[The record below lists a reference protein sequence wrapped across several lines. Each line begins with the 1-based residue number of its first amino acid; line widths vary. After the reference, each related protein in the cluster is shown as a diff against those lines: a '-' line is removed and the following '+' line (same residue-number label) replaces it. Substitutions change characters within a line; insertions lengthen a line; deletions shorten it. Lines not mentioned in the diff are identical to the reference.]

1 METREL
7 IDMTAAAKGNIKS
20 GQAVSDWKKYLIAAL
35 CVLTLATLCLTI
47 VSGQN
52 YKTEEA
58 SVYSGID
65 LLLGR
70 TEGKSA
76 GVPHPLMIG
85 AIIFGVWGICTA
97 LFAPD
102 RFLYSIISSTF
113 LSVCVAMLR
122 FDITYQA
129 KAEFGLNAD
138 LLSFGAAWYISL
150 IFAIL
155 SLVVVIWHKSE
166 RVLVLRKQELDR
178 IYASASI
185 PGGYKVLS
193 TGQIIKRDF
202 VKHWPIYLM
211 ILPAVLYYLVWCYG
225 PMYGIIIAFNDF
237 SPKRGI
243 LGSKWVGLQWF
254 RDFFRSAYAW
264 RTIRNTLLI
273 SFYNLLFGFPAPII
287 LALMLNEMR
296 AVKFKRVVQTI
307 TYMPYFISLVV
318 LCGILTDFCS
328 TTGLFGEFQ
337 KLFGFEN
344 PVNLLGDSK
353 YFRTVYVGSEIWQK
367 LGWDSIIYLSALSGI
382 DQEQYEA
389 ATIDGA
395 GKFKQVIHVTLPGIL
410 PTISILLILRIG
422 SLMGVGYEKIILL
435 YNGLTYETADVVS
448 TYVYRKGIVDANF
461 SFSTAVNLFNSVINF
476 LLVVFANKMS
486 ALLTENSLW

>member
-1 METREL
+1 
-7 IDMTAAAKGNIKS
+7 MTIAAKPGNKTS
-20 GQAVSDWKKYLIAAL
+20 AATGDWKRYLIIAMY
-35 CVLTLATLCLTI
+35 VLTLAAMCLTL

-52 YKTEEA
+52 YKTGEPRIL
-58 SVYSGID
+58 SGID
-65 LLLGR
+65 CLTGR

-76 GVPHPLMIG
+76 GVPHPMIVG
-85 AIIFGVWGICTA
+85 AMLFGALGILLSIIK
-97 LFAPD
+97 PD
-102 RFLYSIISSTF
+102 KFLYSMLCSLF
-113 LSVCVAMLR
+113 LGVCIAMFR

-129 KAEFGLNAD
+129 KPEFGLDKNA
-138 LLSFGAAWYISL
+138 LTFGMGWHLSI
-150 IFAIL
+150 IL
-155 SLVVVIWHKSE
+155 SVLNLALIIWRKSS
-166 RVLVLRKQELDR
+166 RSIMLKRAELDR

-193 TGQIIKRDF
+193 TRQIIARDF
-202 VKHWPIYLM
+202 ARHWPIYLM
-211 ILPAVLYYLVWCYG
+211 ILPAVLFYLVWCYG

-237 SPKRGI
+237 APKRGV

-254 RDFFRSAYAW
+254 RDFFRSPYAW

-296 AVKFKRVVQTI
+296 NMKFKRVVQTI

-318 LCGILTDFCS
+318 LCGILVDFCS

-337 KLFGFEN
+337 RMMGVEE
-344 PVNLLGDSK
+344 PVNLLGDAK
-353 YFRTVYVGSEIWQK
+353 YFRPVYVGSEIWQK
-367 LGWDSIIYLSALSGI
+367 LGWDSIIFLSALAGI

-395 GKFKQVIHVTLPGIL
+395 GKFMQVIHVTLPGIL
-410 PTISILLILRIG
+410 PTIAILLILRVG
-422 SLMGVGYEKIILL
+422 AMMGVGYEKIILL

-448 TYVYRKGIVDANF
+448 TYVYRKGIIDANF

-476 LLVVFANKMS
+476 LLVIFANKMS
-486 ALLTENSLW
+486 DLLTGTSLW

>member
-1 METREL
+1 
-7 IDMTAAAKGNIKS
+7 MTVAAKGNTRP
-20 GQAVSDWKKYLIAAL
+20 GTAVNDWMKYLIAAL
-35 CVLTLATLCLTI
+35 CILALAALCLTV
-47 VSGQN
+47 VSGQH

-58 SVYSGID
+58 RIYSGID

-70 TEGKSA
+70 TDGKSA
-76 GVPHPLMIG
+76 GTPHPLMLG
-85 AIIFGVWGICTA
+85 ALIFGVWGVVNA
-97 LFAPD
+97 LFSAD
-102 RFLYSIISSTF
+102 KFLYSIISSIF
-113 LSVCVAMLR
+113 LAVCVAMLR

-129 KAEFGLNAD
+129 KAEFGLAAD
-138 LLSFGAAWYISL
+138 TLSFGAGWYISL
-150 IFAIL
+150 ICAIA
-155 SLVVVIWHKSE
+155 SLVAVIWHKSK
-166 RVLVLRKQELDR
+166 RTMILRRENLDR
-178 IYASASI
+178 IYASANL
-185 PGGYKVLS
+185 PGGYKVL
-193 TGQIIKRDF
+193 TTRQIIARDF
-202 VKHWPIYLM
+202 SKHWPIYLM
-211 ILPAVLYYLVWCYG
+211 ILPAVLFYLVWCYG

-237 SPKRGI
+237 SPKKGI

-273 SFYNLLFGFPAPII
+273 SFYNLIFGFPAPII

-296 AVKFKRVVQTI
+296 SIKFKRVVQTI

-318 LCGILTDFCS
+318 LCGILVDFCS
-328 TTGLFGEFQ
+328 TSGLFGEMQ
-337 KLFGFEN
+337 RMFGVAE
-344 PVNLLGDSK
+344 PVNLLGDAK
-353 YFRTVYVGSEIWQK
+353 YFRTVYVGSEVWQK
-367 LGWDSIIYLSALSGI
+367 LGWDSIIFLSALAGI

-395 GKFKQVIHVTLPGIL
+395 GKLKQVIHITLPGIM

-422 SLMGVGYEKIILL
+422 AMMGVGYEKIILL

-448 TYVYRKGIVDANF
+448 TYVYRKGIIDANF

-486 ALLTENSLW
+486 AILTENSLW

>member
-1 METREL
+1 
-7 IDMTAAAKGNIKS
+7 MTVAAKGNVKP
-20 GQAVSDWKKYLIAAL
+20 GPAVNDWKKYLIAAL
-35 CVLTLATLCLTI
+35 CLIALAALCLTV
-47 VSGQN
+47 VSGQH

-58 SVYSGID
+58 RVYSGID
-65 LLLGR
+65 LLMGR
-70 TEGKSA
+70 TEGKSE
-76 GVPHPLMIG
+76 GTPHPLMLG
-85 AIIFGVWGICTA
+85 ALIFGVWGICTA

-102 RFLYSIISSTF
+102 KFLYSIVSSVF
-113 LSVCVAMLR
+113 LSVCVVLLR

-129 KAEFGLNAD
+129 KPEFGLAAD
-138 LLSFGAAWYISL
+138 ALSFGIGWYISL
-150 IFAIL
+150 ISAIL
-155 SLVVVIWHKSE
+155 SLAVVIWHKSQ
-166 RVLVLRKQELDR
+166 RTMILRRQELDR
-178 IYASASI
+178 IYASANL
-185 PGGYKVLS
+185 PGGYKVLT

-202 VKHWPIYLM
+202 AKHWPIYLM
-211 ILPAVLYYLVWCYG
+211 ILPAVLFYLVWCYG

-237 SPKRGI
+237 SPKKGI

-273 SFYNLLFGFPAPII
+273 SFYNLIFGFPAPII

-296 AVKFKRVVQTI
+296 SIKFKRVVQTI

-318 LCGILTDFCS
+318 LCGILVDFCS
-328 TTGLFGEFQ
+328 TSGLFGELQ
-337 KLFGFEN
+337 NMFGVAE
-344 PVNLLGDSK
+344 PVNLLGDAK
-353 YFRTVYVGSEIWQK
+353 YFRAVYVGSEVWQK
-367 LGWDSIIYLSALSGI
+367 LGWDSIIFLSALAGI

-395 GKFKQVIHVTLPGIL
+395 GKFKQVIHITIPGIM

-422 SLMGVGYEKIILL
+422 AMMGVGYEKIILL

-448 TYVYRKGIVDANF
+448 TYVYRKGIIDANF

-486 ALLTENSLW
+486 AILTENSLW